1 MNLILDF
8 LWILITLAALILV
21 VAVVFVVTLTIRNRG
36 DVKDAPVDKPLT
48 PAEHPV
54 TIARAPKERLQELAA
69 LRVAGTITTEEYAAR
84 RDAILRE
91 L

>member
-8 LWILITLAALILV
+8 LWILITLAALILIV
-21 VAVVFVVTLTIRNRG
+21 VVIFVVTLSIRNRR
-36 DVKDAPVDKPLT
+36 DAEEARLDKQRRSPT
-48 PAEHPV
+48 QSVP
-54 TIARAPKERLQELAA
+54 IARTMKERLQELEA
-69 LRVAGTITTEEYAAR
+69 LRAAGTITPEEHAAR